1 MKSLLVLV
9 GVQGSGKTTVLNG
22 VTDAVV
28 LKPSTQRA
36 PRFQGESEYHF
47 EQSWNNADFAWTI
60 TKNGVNYGL
69 RKSELARIEK
79 VGITVFDPAA
89 LNALVSS
96 GVNEEFEVVKIGLNT
111 IKDAAEQNQRVS
123 NAPNRTINQNEFE
136 QQTRTVLECDAI
148 LSGKASEIISAVN
161 EIARILG
168 GRGGILTDQS
178 IRRLIAAGTLLEN
191 CEQQRIET
199 ASYDLRLAD
208 KYWCQGSYHEL
219 TPSKQSMTIPAYSFV
234 LVTSIE
240 QAIFPSFIAGSF
252 DIRVKLF
259 LSGVSLSNGPQVD
272 PGYRGALLCML
283 YNASGTP
290 VYLNRGDHFAT
301 LQFQTTATNSR
312 GYNAHYQGKKTF
324 EGFVDARTAH
334 DPGGRIREDLEDI
347 SITLKKEMK
356 EFKNFWWVVM
366 GVVIAAIF
374 GLAQLAYSTIDKA
387 NQATEKITDQQAKID
402 SMLEKV
408 EKGMAKLD
416 AAFSPAGDRR
426 VLPKGGSKQ

>member
-1 MKSLLVLV
+1 MKTLIVLV
-9 GVQGSGKTTVLNG
+9 GVQGSGKTTVLDG
-22 VTDAVV
+22 IADALV
-28 LKPSTQRA
+28 LKPSTQRP
-36 PRFQGESEYHF
+36 PRFQGESEYYF
-47 EQSWNNADFAWTI
+47 ETNWNNADFAWTI
-60 TKNGVNYGL
+60 TKSGVNYGL
-69 RKSELARIEK
+69 RKSELARVEK
-79 VGITVFDPAA
+79 VGITVFDPTT
-89 LNALVSS
+89 LNVLMTS
-96 GVNEEFEVVKIGLNT
+96 GVQEEFEVVKIGLNT

-123 NAPNRTINQNEFE
+123 NAANRTLSQSEFE
-136 QQTRTVLECDAI
+136 QQKKVVLDCDAV
-148 LSGKASEIISAVN
+148 LCGNAKEIINAVN

-168 GRGGILTDQS
+168 GRGGILTEQS

-191 CEQQRIET
+191 GEGQRIET

-208 KYWCQGSYHEL
+208 KYWCQGNYHEL
-219 TPSKQSMTIPAYSFV
+219 TPSNQSMKIPAYSFV

-240 QAIFPSFIAGSF
+240 QAVFPSFIVGSF

-259 LSGVSLSNGPQVD
+259 LSGVTLSNGPQVD

-301 LQFQTTATNSR
+301 LQFQTTATNSK

-347 SITLKKEMK
+347 SIKLKDEMR
-356 EFKNFWWVVM
+356 EFKNFWLVIMAIVVA
-366 GVVIAAIF
+366 GIIALI
-374 GLAQLAYSTIDKA
+374 QLGYSIIDKA
-387 NQATEKITDQQAKID
+387 NQANEKVTEQQTKID

-408 EKGMAKLD
+408 DKGIAKLD
-416 AAFSPAGDRR
+416 STFSPLGERR
-426 VLPKGGSKQ
+426 VLPKGGTKQ